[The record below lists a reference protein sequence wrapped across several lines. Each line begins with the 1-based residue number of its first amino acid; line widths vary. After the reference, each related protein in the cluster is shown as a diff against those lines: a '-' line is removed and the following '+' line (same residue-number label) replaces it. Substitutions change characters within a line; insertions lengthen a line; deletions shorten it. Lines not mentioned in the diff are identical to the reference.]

1 MTWLILISS
10 ILTVIVGYLTHFF
23 LSGSVF
29 KTNNLDEYN
38 LKADFKKHE
47 KRFEKVLTI
56 LISLNAIGVIGG
68 VVYLSD
74 LITQNNLNPMNP
86 FWYRMFNSLLSKGEL
101 GFNLSY
107 SLFSYLIL
115 LQGVSIPLSGIYYVF
130 INKKKHYTL
139 IVLALPILFGIITL
153 QRYIIVSSLFYW
165 VITVAIMISFLKNEE
180 RKRVRYKFLKHLSY
194 IFFLF
199 VSMIIFV
206 IIVRMKIDQG
216 GFSDKILIYSLE
228 SIYRYVSGNIVAL
241 DNFIM
246 SDFELK
252 NGIVIFDSFIK
263 WFMRFGILSSENI
276 ARVEY
281 KFVDVGS
288 STMNTYSYIRILYE
302 DFGILGLLSFSYI
315 WGGVTSLAT
324 DRLFKRLSLVNLI
337 IVILLSYSFFIS
349 FFSFSLHNIAMVVF
363 MISMAKMVSLSLKK
377 VI

>member
-1 MTWLILISS
+1 
-10 ILTVIVGYLTHFF
+10 
-23 LSGSVF
+23 
-29 KTNNLDEYN
+29 
-38 LKADFKKHE
+38 
-47 KRFEKVLTI
+47 
-56 LISLNAIGVIGG
+56 
-68 VVYLSD
+68 
-74 LITQNNLNPMNP
+74 
-86 FWYRMFNSLLSKGEL
+86 
-101 GFNLSY
+101 
-107 SLFSYLIL
+107 
-115 LQGVSIPLSGIYYVF
+115 
-130 INKKKHYTL
+130 
-139 IVLALPILFGIITL
+139 
-153 QRYIIVSSLFYW
+153 
-165 VITVAIMISFLKNEE
+165 
-180 RKRVRYKFLKHLSY
+180 
-194 IFFLF
+194 
-199 VSMIIFV
+199 
-206 IIVRMKIDQG
+206 
-216 GFSDKILIYSLE
+216 
-228 SIYRYVSGNIVAL
+228 
-241 DNFIM
+241 M